1 MKSVF
6 NKNYSIKKKQK
17 QYKHLDIKER
27 VVIETMIKEQLEV
40 KGKINISKIAE
51 KLNRNKSTISR
62 EIKRNKILIV
72 KRVSRKDSLFKIKK
86 LITFEYESREAN
98 KRANEKQKNKGNSR
112 IKLLNNKELI
122 NEVNRLLVEE
132 GKAPDIVA
140 YKIKKNNKYN
150 VKVSANTIYD
160 GIRKGYLEIKTKD
173 RKRMK
178 GNTKRT
184 RIERKPVPK
193 SKKERSIELRPE
205 YINNREE
212 FGHFEM
218 DLVLGKKGKNK
229 ECLLTLI
236 ERKTRFE
243 IVIKLKNRTSEEVLK
258 AMERIKENLKTYSSN
273 IFKSITTDN
282 GSEFSRYEEIEEIL
296 GTKVYFCHPG
306 ASYEKGT
313 NERHNGMLRE
323 YIPKGA
329 DISKYSSE
337 DLDKIVLKLNDLERK
352 KLNYYTPYMKVLKE
366 YDSIIG
372 TELLFNL
379 QNAVNR

>member
-62 EIKRNKILIV
+62 EIKRNKILLV
-72 KRVSRKDSLFKIKK
+72 KRVSIKDSLFKIKK

-132 GKAPDIVA
+132 GKSPDIVA

-150 VKVSANTIYD
+150 VKVSVNTIYD
-160 GIRKGYLEIKTKD
+160 GIRKGYLKVKTKD

-178 GNTKRT
+178 GNTKRV

-212 FGHFEM
+212 IGHFEM

-329 DISKYSSE
+329 DISKYSGE
-337 DLDKIVLKLNDLERK
+337 ELDKIVSKLNDLERK

-379 QNAVNR
+379 QNAVNK